1 MNLLL
6 YVEYDCLSLKHFH
19 FSEEFKNVNL
29 QGEEKKMAQLEILP
43 RFYTGLPAE
52 TDELKQK
59 LREEARAQFLQVCEC
74 IFDTDLQLK

>member
-1 MNLLL
+1 MQKILFILTA
-6 YVEYDCLSLKHFH
+6 FIF

-43 RFYTGLPAE
+43 RFYNGLPAE

-74 IFDTDLQLK
+74 IFDT